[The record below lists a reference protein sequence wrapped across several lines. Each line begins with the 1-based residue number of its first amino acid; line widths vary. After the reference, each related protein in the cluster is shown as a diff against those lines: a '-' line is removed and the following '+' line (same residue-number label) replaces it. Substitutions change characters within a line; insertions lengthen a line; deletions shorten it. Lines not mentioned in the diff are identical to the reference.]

1 MLLVHLHSH
10 ISWWIIKFEFGTVS
24 FTSKTPG
31 CSFNPCWSQ
40 NGCLCAD
47 WACADSER
55 SVGTALTFT
64 LHSHMTS
71 GPQQNKLYIYTSLTF
86 IFFLHQANIEHNPD
100 SKHVN
105 IRRDVSPQ
113 FVFSFDDKN
122 INSNFFCTIIKN
134 TFPKGVERQRDH
146 KYWKWRWLKQVFG
159 SDSVQMLRS
168 KSFS

>member
-1 MLLVHLHSH
+1 MAASAQTEHVQTQS
-10 ISWWIIKFEFGTVS
+10 V
-24 FTSKTPG
+24 
-31 CSFNPCWSQ
+31 
-40 NGCLCAD
+40 
-47 WACADSER
+47 R

-146 KYWKWRWLKQVFG
+146 KYWK
-159 SDSVQMLRS
+159 
-168 KSFS
+168 